1 MTAAATPYEH
11 EIKVRN
17 SDLVVPLAW
26 LASYSYSYAVY
37 AHSSTPNTRQACPD
51 Q

>member
-1 MTAAATPYEH
+1 MTAAATLYEH

-26 LASYSYSYAVY
+26 LASYSYAVY